1 MKKDA
6 ANERP
11 KPDASPANG
20 RAPLAQDLP
29 HARHSGRDVPLHVL
43 PVAAL
48 HPSPPGQPDQEAIEA
63 GFDNMPV

>member
-6 ANERP
+6 AKERL

-20 RAPLAQDLP
+20 RTPLAQDLP
-29 HARHSGRDVPLHVL
+29 HARHSGMDVLLHVL

-48 HPSPPGQPDQEAIEA
+48 HLLPPGQPDQEAIEA